1 MIFMSLENI
10 ADSLNLPKDIVMGA
24 SILHLIGQYEVYI
37 ENYKNII
44 EFNENIIKIQARTSK
59 IIITGRHLHIEYF
72 NNDDMK
78 IKGRISDISFTV

>member
-1 MIFMSLENI
+1 MSLEKI
-10 ADSLNLPKDIVMGA
+10 TDTLNLPKDIVMGA

-44 EFNENIIKIQARTSK
+44 EFNENVIKIQARSTK
-59 IIITGRHLHIEYF
+59 IIITGKHPHIEYF

-78 IKGRISDISFTV
+78 IKGRISDVSFTV

>member
-1 MIFMSLENI
+1 MSLEKI
-10 ADSLNLPKDIVMGA
+10 TDTLNLPKDIVMGA

-44 EFNENIIKIQARTSK
+44 EFNDNVIKIQARSTK
-59 IIITGRHLHIEYF
+59 IIITGKHLHIEYF

-78 IKGRISDISFTV
+78 IKGRISDVSFTV

>member
-1 MIFMSLENI
+1 MSLEKI
-10 ADSLNLPKDIVMGA
+10 TDTLNLPKDIVMGA

-44 EFNENIIKIQARTSK
+44 EFNENVIKIQARSTK
-59 IIITGRHLHIEYF
+59 IIITGKHLHIEYF

-78 IKGRISDISFTV
+78 IKGRISDVSITV

>member
-1 MIFMSLENI
+1 MSLEKI
-10 ADSLNLPKDIVMGA
+10 TDTLNLPKDIVMGA

-44 EFNENIIKIQARTSK
+44 EFNVNVIKIQARSTK
-59 IIITGRHLHIEYF
+59 IIITGKHLHIEYF

-78 IKGRISDISFTV
+78 IKGRISDVSFTV

>member
-1 MIFMSLENI
+1 MSLEKI
-10 ADSLNLPKDIVMGA
+10 TDTLKLPKDIVMGA

-44 EFNENIIKIQARTSK
+44 EFNENVIKIQARSTK
-59 IIITGRHLHIEYF
+59 IIITGKHLHIEYF

-78 IKGRISDISFTV
+78 IKGRISDVSFTV

>member
-1 MIFMSLENI
+1 MSLEKI
-10 ADSLNLPKDIVMGA
+10 TDTLNLPKDIVMGA

-44 EFNENIIKIQARTSK
+44 EFNENVIKIQARSTK
-59 IIITGRHLHIEYF
+59 IIITGKHLHIEYF

-78 IKGRISDISFTV
+78 IKGRISDVSFTA

>member
-1 MIFMSLENI
+1 MSLEKI
-10 ADSLNLPKDIVMGA
+10 TDALNLPKDIVMGA

-44 EFNENIIKIQARTSK
+44 EFNENVIKVQARSAK
-59 IIITGRHLHIEYF
+59 IIITGKHLHIEYF

-78 IKGRISDISFTV
+78 IKGRISDVSFTV

>member
-1 MIFMSLENI
+1 MSLEKI
-10 ADSLNLPKDIVMGA
+10 TDTLNLPKDIVMGA

-44 EFNENIIKIQARTSK
+44 EFNENVIKIQARSTK
-59 IIITGRHLHIEYF
+59 IIITGKHLHIEYF

-78 IKGRISDISFTV
+78 IKGRISDVSFTV